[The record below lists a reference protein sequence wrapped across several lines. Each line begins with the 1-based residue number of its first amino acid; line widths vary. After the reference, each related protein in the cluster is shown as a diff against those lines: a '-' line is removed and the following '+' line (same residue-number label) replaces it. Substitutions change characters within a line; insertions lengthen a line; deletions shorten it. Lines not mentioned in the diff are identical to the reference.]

1 MFNMSQMM
9 CRRAL
14 LLNKTRPLSMVQRIA
29 YQNPFYMQNLKLAP
43 FSSSNLKI
51 KINKNEIVSDLDV
64 LRSTISANQ
73 SAIKQISTEEET
85 EEGQQQN
92 LPVPLCFYP
101 NL

>member
-14 LLNKTRPLSMVQRIA
+14 LFNKTRPLSMVQRIA
-29 YQNPFYMQNLKLAP
+29 YQNPFYMQNLQMAP

-73 SAIKQISTEEET
+73 SAIKHIQTEEED
-85 EEGQQQN
+85 GQQQN